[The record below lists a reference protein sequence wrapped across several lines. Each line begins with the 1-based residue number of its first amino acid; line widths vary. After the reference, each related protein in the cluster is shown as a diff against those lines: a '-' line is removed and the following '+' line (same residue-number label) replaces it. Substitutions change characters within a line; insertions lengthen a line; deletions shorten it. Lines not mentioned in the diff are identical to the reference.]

1 MSKNGPREQ
10 TILYQVCQMLLKT
23 LAQYV
28 SHHAVTVRGLS
39 MEKVHASGSLF
50 QTAALSASKVP
61 KATKENPSSTPHP
74 EPYTAPIAPPPST
87 PVDRL
92 EAITQFQFLE
102 KQSWANL
109 DKSRLVCFN
118 CSQKGTQWTNKGIS
132 GAATGTGT
140 RRLSLRCDGKSGGK
154 PCGKY
159 TRFIGLLEKQTDSDY
174 LDIGSQIESAHQILS
189 LANRT
194 DLASLRHS
202 TLRHN
207 IKMASRKKPAL
218 DTPSRLT
225 SPSLNAHPDEITQL
239 QQTLE
244 EIREEANQREAQAKI
259 NAERLDKQN
268 ADLHKALQRMTE
280 QVEIL
285 NARLEAKDK
294 ELDLL
299 RTKIATA
306 SPAPKDPPASRPTR
320 REPDTTS
327 EMEEVELGEVPEPRR
342 LVHDVIATLKE
353 SGLLQVPQ
361 SPPVSA
367 QRGPQPRIFSENFDI
382 SSTSSFV
389 DTPRSYAAAARNI
402 FRNSASALDAARI
415 VFRSSFPR
423 STITRLE
430 NVYLKA
436 SVPSGTLWPKRFLIM
451 REALKTLGIKEGIV
465 DMSFVGGSVVHLL
478 VSNEKVDEVEEALRK
493 AGRLLVDF
501 DPLGVPD
508 LPSNQG
514 RSSTELKRMAHDN
527 CVKRLGNLYA
537 RGGQHT
543 KDAVTLTR
551 FSATQNPTKTPPKAA
566 R

>member
-1 MSKNGPREQ
+1 
-10 TILYQVCQMLLKT
+10 
-23 LAQYV
+23 
-28 SHHAVTVRGLS
+28 
-39 MEKVHASGSLF
+39 
-50 QTAALSASKVP
+50 
-61 KATKENPSSTPHP
+61 
-74 EPYTAPIAPPPST
+74 
-87 PVDRL
+87 
-92 EAITQFQFLE
+92 
-102 KQSWANL
+102 
-109 DKSRLVCFN
+109 
-118 CSQKGTQWTNKGIS
+118 
-132 GAATGTGT
+132 
-140 RRLSLRCDGKSGGK
+140 
-154 PCGKY
+154 
-159 TRFIGLLEKQTDSDY
+159 
-174 LDIGSQIESAHQILS
+174 
-189 LANRT
+189 
-194 DLASLRHS
+194 
-202 TLRHN
+202 
-207 IKMASRKKPAL
+207 MASRKKPAL

-430 NVYLKA
+430 N
-436 SVPSGTLWPKRFLIM
+436 
-451 REALKTLGIKEGIV
+451 TLGIKEGIV

-493 AGRLLVDF
+493 AGRLLSTLIHWGSQISHPTKD
-501 DPLGVPD
+501 DPL
-508 LPSNQG
+508 LS
-514 RSSTELKRMAHDN
+514 
-527 CVKRLGNLYA
+527 
-537 RGGQHT
+537 
-543 KDAVTLTR
+543 
-551 FSATQNPTKTPPKAA
+551 
-566 R
+566 